1 MRIGMY
7 GGRARVQQRPQGVN
21 LIAPRGTNFQS
32 KLVGRPVWRDDVALT
47 ILIED
52 HLKPPA
58 ISMTTTPISAGA
70 QRPRTSSG
78 RRRLASAR
86 LPRFRAALALIFLT
100 TVLACNGER
109 KQGAATGGTL
119 VISTAS
125 DADYLFPPLII
136 STQGREIAEQIF
148 EPLANIGDS
157 LNVFGEAGFTPAL
170 ADSWTWAP
178 DSLSIAF
185 HLNPGARW
193 HDGKPVRARDVQFT
207 IALCKHPDLASPIA
221 PLLSEIDSVTV
232 ADSLTQVFWFK
243 RRTLQQFYDA
253 ANVAVIV
260 PEHVYGAIPA
270 SRLAASPILRTPIG
284 SGRFRFRRW
293 VPNATIEIVSNR
305 EHYRAPAKLDRV
317 IWTIAPSDFGAA
329 STRFLAGEA
338 DFFSAVRASML
349 PQIAKSNTLR
359 LIEYPG
365 FKFGYMVFNM
375 RDPANPRSPNPLFR
389 EVTIRRAFTMAVDRA
404 ALVRNVFDS
413 LAIPSVGPTVRAMAT
428 TDTTIPQIPYDPQ
441 RAMQLLDSLGWHPGA
456 DGIRVRNGKKLAF
469 SIMVPSSSMDRQRLA
484 VLMQDQFKKIGVSV
498 TIASVEPNVFEQQ
511 QHAHKFDTAIE
522 TWLADPSPGGIRE
535 SWGSAAAH
543 TEGSKNYGDYA
554 NATFDSEV
562 DSALAA
568 RSRPVARGLYS
579 DAFRTLINDAPA
591 IWLFEPR
598 NMIGIQKRFHVAALR
613 ADAWWAHLADW
624 YVPGNE
630 QTARDRAG
638 ASPSDPVANTASSTP
653 AGNK

>member
-1 MRIGMY
+1 M
-7 GGRARVQQRPQGVN
+7 
-21 LIAPRGTNFQS
+21 
-32 KLVGRPVWRDDVALT
+32 WRDDVALT

-52 HLKPPA
+52 SLKPPA
-58 ISMTTTPISAGA
+58 ISMMHTATPTAASRPATRSVRRVASRQMPSIGA
-70 QRPRTSSG
+70 
-78 RRRLASAR
+78 A
-86 LPRFRAALALIFLT
+86 AALIILA

-119 VISTAS
+119 VVSTAS

-157 LNVFGEAGFTPAL
+157 LNVFGDAGFTPAL

-185 HLNPGARW
+185 HLNPRARW

-207 IALCKHPDLASPIA
+207 IALDKNPGLASPIA

-232 ADSLTQVFWFK
+232 TDSLTPVFWFR
-243 RRTLQQFYDA
+243 RRTAQQFYDA
-253 ANVAVIV
+253 ANVALIV
-260 PEHVYGAIPA
+260 PEHVYGAISA
-270 SRLAASPILRTPIG
+270 SALAASPLLRDPIG

-293 VPNATIEIVSNR
+293 VPNATIEIVSNLQ
-305 EHYRAPAKLDRV
+305 HYRSPARLDRV

-338 DFFSAVRASML
+338 DFFAAVRASML
-349 PQIAKSNTLR
+349 PQIAKSDKLR

-365 FKFGYMVFNM
+365 FRYGYMVFNM

-389 EVTIRRAFTMAVDRA
+389 NVAIRRAFTMAVDRA
-404 ALVRNVFDS
+404 AIVQNVFDS

-428 TDTTIPQIPYDPQ
+428 TDTTIQQIPYDPK
-441 RAMQLLDSLGWHPGA
+441 RAMQLLDSLGWRSGPG
-456 DGIRVRNGKKLAF
+456 GIRVRNGKKLTF

-484 VLMQDQFKKIGVSV
+484 VLMQDEFKKIGVGV

-511 QHAHKFDTAIE
+511 QHSHKFDAAIE
-522 TWLADPSPGGIRE
+522 TWLADPSPAGIRE

-543 TEGSKNYGDYA
+543 SEGSKNYGDYA
-554 NATFDSEV
+554 NATFDAEV
-562 DSALAA
+562 DSALGAP
-568 RSRPVARGLYS
+568 SRLVARGLYS
-579 DAFRTLINDAPA
+579 HAFRTLISDAPA

-598 NMIGIQKRFHVAALR
+598 SMVGIEKRFHVATLR

-624 YVPGNE
+624 YVPENE

-638 ASPSDPVANTASSTP
+638 AGDPAANTAASAP

>member
-1 MRIGMY
+1 
-7 GGRARVQQRPQGVN
+7 
-21 LIAPRGTNFQS
+21 
-32 KLVGRPVWRDDVALT
+32 
-47 ILIED
+47 LIED
-52 HLKPPA
+52 QLKPPA
-58 ISMTTTPISAGA
+58 IPMMNTPAATVAPRPVTTF
-70 QRPRTSSG
+70 SG
-78 RRRLASAR
+78 GHHVSAR
-86 LPRFRAALALIFLT
+86 FPQVWAALPLIFMA

-109 KQGAATGGTL
+109 KQGAANGGTL
-119 VISTAS
+119 VVSTAS

-157 LNVFGEAGFTPAL
+157 LNVFGDAGFTPAL
-170 ADSWTWAP
+170 ADSWTWGP

-185 HLNPGARW
+185 HLHPGALW

-207 IALCKHPDLASPIA
+207 IALCKNPELASPIA

-232 ADSLTQVFWFK
+232 ADSLTPVFWFK
-243 RRTLQQFYDA
+243 RRTAQQFYDA
-253 ANVAVIV
+253 ANVVLIV
-260 PEHVYGAIPA
+260 PEHVYGVIPPSA
-270 SRLAASPILRTPIG
+270 LAASPILRSPIG

-338 DFFSAVRASML
+338 DFFAAVRSSML
-349 PQIAKSNTLR
+349 PQIARSNQLR
-359 LIEYPG
+359 LIAYPG
-365 FKFGYMVFNM
+365 FRFGYMVFNM
-375 RDPANPRSPNPLFR
+375 RDPANPQSANPLFR
-389 EVTIRRAFTMAVDRA
+389 NVTTRRALTMAIDRA

-441 RAMQLLDSLGWHPGA
+441 RATQLLDSLGWRMGP
-456 DGIRVRNGKKLAF
+456 DGIRVRNGRKLAF

-511 QHAHKFDTAIE
+511 QHSHKFDTAIE
-522 TWLADPSPGGIRE
+522 TWIADPSPAGIRE

-554 NATFDSEV
+554 NSTFDAEV
-562 DSALAA
+562 DSALGAP
-568 RSRPVARGLYS
+568 SRLVARGLYS
-579 DAFRTLINDAPA
+579 SAFRTLINDAPA

-598 NMIGIQKRFHVAALR
+598 NMVGIQKRFHIAGLR

-624 YVPGNE
+624 YVPENE
-630 QTARDRAG
+630 QTPRDRSGAG
-638 ASPSDPVANTASSTP
+638 APVASADSSTP
-653 AGNK
+653 SGNK